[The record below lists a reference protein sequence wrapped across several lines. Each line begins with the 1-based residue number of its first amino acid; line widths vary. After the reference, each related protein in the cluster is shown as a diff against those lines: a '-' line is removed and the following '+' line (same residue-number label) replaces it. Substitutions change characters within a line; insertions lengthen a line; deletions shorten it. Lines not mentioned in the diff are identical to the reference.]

1 MSTALS
7 ATVAVVLVFLM
18 VAILGWRVKYRG
30 APPPTLEEALRFS
43 AVVMLV
49 SVVLMLLPGGGGV
62 GSTLDRPSLISQ
74 FDDLVHSDEYR
85 QHAESLVGS
94 LWDEWILTNDPY
106 ITVRAI
112 DSALSIPIDVAVA
125 LETMRSRMDK
135 TEESVA
141 RFEALIPSQ
150 AERLVTVPILQR
162 DLEGVQQR
170 IDALDVSLGN
180 LRAFS
185 SESQT
190 QTRWIIGVMAFGMLA
205 IVIRAFLPARKTSDG
220 S

>member
-62 GSTLDRPSLISQ
+62 GSTLDRPSIISQ

-85 QHAESLVGS
+85 QHVESLVES
-94 LWDEWILTNDPY
+94 VWADWILTDPY

-205 IVIRAFLPARKTSDG
+205 IVIRTFLPERKTSDG